1 MPEVIL
7 MGEPMAMF
15 MANEYG
21 PLENVSTYTRSL
33 AGAEV
38 NVGIGLT
45 RLGHNCIYLTRLGD
59 DPMGRYIAN
68 RLQDEHFD
76 PRYLISDKRYPTAVQ
91 LKGKVKAGD
100 PDVVY
105 YRKHSA
111 ASHMTA
117 GDVDRIDFN
126 EVRHVHVTGIP
137 PALSESCREATYHL
151 IECGRKHN
159 AYLSFDPNLR
169 VSLWENTET
178 MVRVINDLASKCDMI
193 LPGAG
198 EGKILTGSDD
208 PEKIADFY
216 QTIGVKSVIVKI
228 GKNGAYVRDGA
239 TGYFLKTFPVPREKI
254 VDTVGAGDGFAV
266 GVISG
271 KLEGLSLRD
280 SVIRGNAIGSI
291 QVENISDN
299 EGLPTPEE
307 LKHFY
312 AEYEAFQP

>member
-1 MPEVIL
+1 MPEVVL

-15 MANEYG
+15 MADEYG
-21 PLENVSTYTRSL
+21 PLENVSTFTRSL

-76 PRYLISDKRYPTAVQ
+76 PRCLITDKRYPTAVQ
-91 LKGKVKAGD
+91 FKGKVRAGD

-105 YRKHSA
+105 YRRYSA

-117 GDVDRIDFN
+117 EDVERIDFN
-126 EVRHVHVTGIP
+126 GVRHVHITGIP
-137 PALSESCREATYHL
+137 PALSQSCRKATYRL

-159 AYLSFDPNLR
+159 AYISFDPNLR
-169 VSLWENTET
+169 VSLWESRET
-178 MVRVINDLASKCDMI
+178 MVRVINDIASKCDMI
-193 LPGAG
+193 LPGAE
-198 EGKILTGSDD
+198 EGKILTGSGD

-216 QTIGVKSVIVKI
+216 QALGVKSVIVKI
-228 GKNGAYVRDGA
+228 GKNGAYVRGGA
-239 TGYFLKTFPVPREKI
+239 EGCYLKTFPVPREKI

-271 KLEGLSLRD
+271 RLEGLSLRD

-291 QVENISDN
+291 QVENVSDN
-299 EGLPTPEE
+299 EGLPTLEE

-312 AEYEAFQP
+312 AKYEAFEP